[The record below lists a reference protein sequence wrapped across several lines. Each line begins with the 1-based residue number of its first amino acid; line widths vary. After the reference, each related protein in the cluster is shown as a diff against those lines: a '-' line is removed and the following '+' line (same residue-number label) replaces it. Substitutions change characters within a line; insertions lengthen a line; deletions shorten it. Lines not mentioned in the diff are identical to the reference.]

1 MKAIDAARIRALPKA
16 ELHLHLE
23 GAIPLTAL
31 YTLVRKYG
39 GEGEVPSLEAL
50 ARRFVYTDFEHF
62 IRTWIWKNKF
72 LREHEDFDFIAYEV
86 VRALH
91 DQGVVYVEPFVS
103 AGEHRNR
110 GLDPVEVVRATLSG
124 LVRGYRDF
132 GIGYGLIVDLVRDF
146 GPEQGMAWLR
156 SFAPLRAEGVV
167 GIGLGGSEHRFPAR
181 LFQEVYA
188 EARRLDFHLTAHA
201 GEAAGPESVWE
212 AIDLLGVERVG
223 HGVRAIEDPRLV
235 AELARRGVPLELCPV
250 SNLRTGVV
258 TALARHPIRE
268 LLAAGVR
275 VTVNSDDPTLF
286 GTSLVGEY
294 LALHRELSFTWPELV
309 ALARE
314 SFAASFADAAD
325 RAAHVA
331 ALERVSGLDGR
342 PAEGQDGLEGHAMA
356 TSDKPGDDAPA
367 LLPPAGP
374 GEAGHVASRDELL
387 RILHELRDHLPQAGL
402 DEDTA
407 RILDHDLKVAEEHA
421 QGVSPKGIIIS
432 TRVSGVGEVLKHT
445 GEAVEHVQT
454 VLLPLVR
461 RAADFAMHLFQ

>member
-275 VTVNSDDPTLF
+275 VTVNSDAFRHQPGRGVSCAPSRAELH
-286 GTSLVGEY
+286 
-294 LALHRELSFTWPELV
+294 LARTRGARARELRGELCRCRRSRGPCRG
-309 ALARE
+309 AR
-314 SFAASFADAAD
+314 AGV
-325 RAAHVA
+325 RA
-331 ALERVSGLDGR
+331 GR
-342 PAEGQDGLEGHAMA
+342 PAG
-356 TSDKPGDDAPA
+356 
-367 LLPPAGP
+367 
-374 GEAGHVASRDELL
+374 
-387 RILHELRDHLPQAGL
+387 
-402 DEDTA
+402 
-407 RILDHDLKVAEEHA
+407 
-421 QGVSPKGIIIS
+421 
-432 TRVSGVGEVLKHT
+432 
-445 GEAVEHVQT
+445 
-454 VLLPLVR
+454 
-461 RAADFAMHLFQ
+461 